1 MRALSSKGWLPDES
15 PIRTA
20 HIQHINH
27 VPIWRRLATVG
38 HCTRLA
44 TSRLLGIGAVAQPV
58 CHHDGQAMS
67 PEILN
72 QEQMLTHVRAQIKAR
87 YGAIKTAAYELDI
100 NPDHL
105 SKMVR
110 GVRPMSGLC
119 WQRAGLER

>member
-1 MRALSSKGWLPDES
+1 
-15 PIRTA
+15 
-20 HIQHINH
+20 
-27 VPIWRRLATVG
+27 
-38 HCTRLA
+38 
-44 TSRLLGIGAVAQPV
+44 
-58 CHHDGQAMS
+58 MS

-119 WQRAGLER
+119 WQRAADERPVLAACGLGAVGDQVFRKAT